1 MRKGI
6 ILGIGIL
13 IILLAL
19 AGTGSAHPSYYSG
32 GCSPSCHSSGFNGTF
47 FNNTHKFNGISV
59 PTVDG
64 PNNNCDKCHSN
75 PPADM
80 SLTLIGQNYSIKH
93 NGMNT
98 SGYINSGANCTYCHL
113 DPVGLGNFT
122 LLNAATYFKQIHKF
136 NGVAIPNKAI
146 GCTECHKN
154 VTSFLPLVSNGLFYN
169 STHRYNSTT
178 LASVKLIGTTGCANC
193 HNNTPGGN
201 FSLISGAGTNLT
213 SDTCVYCH
221 TKLVDDWNVS
231 KHSPSNATCVICHN
245 VHNAGKV
252 VTTNTTCLN
261 LACHGTSKNPT
272 TRHSYNLTQCKNCHM
287 PKVLTVN
294 LSTPFDTRSHT
305 FDFRTQLK
313 SNASDE
319 RHEAVFN
326 TLKNVTTYNAT
337 TLIEGNKTSCEKCH
351 GSKDIPSVNFKAAY
365 RASKHNDTANGS
377 APYCTDCHKTANTT
391 EAKLINETT
400 CKTLGCHNGITHI
413 NATKIS
419 SIDCV
424 KCHFNNSDTLRTHDL
439 TFATVSNISYTCT
452 ICHVNGTN
460 KSVAP
465 EIVEW
470 KATAHNDKQVGVNKS
485 RSYNGYY
492 FNNTSQTLNKRENSC
507 NKCHSPLDWD
517 PTIAES
523 VTTKVQLTANFKG
536 IVCTICHNKD
546 DMVNWIK
553 TNNKVYAWYNRD
565 AIQVSSSE
573 IRAKYELMDNT
584 TELCGNCHSNIR
596 YGNTGPGWGATSSSN
611 PTGVISPH
619 GFPAKDVFVGSW
631 KESGLLKFECIDC
644 HIYKNTTYGNGTMSD
659 SLKVTGHSFEVNGT
673 HLQSKS
679 ECAVCHVDGTSVG
692 TIEDV
697 IVKIQNDTQT
707 KWNSTNITVMN
718 AFNNITASQEIKN
731 LSRDKI
737 AEAYWDLKLVS
748 SDESWGVHD
757 PVGTNKLLD
766 DAAALAI
773 SANASL
779 GQAETSNVDLAVGW
793 NLVSL
798 NGTPADTTPSSVMN
812 SVKDNITVVWGYNAT
827 GSKWELYDPVMP
839 TALNTLKS
847 MVQGKG
853 YWISATKVSK
863 WTV

>member
-19 AGTGSAHPSYYSG
+19 AGTGSAKSEYSF
-32 GCSPSCHSSGFNGTF
+32 GCNFCHTTAPVLTANGTF
-47 FNNTHKFNGISV
+47 FNQTHKF
-59 PTVDG
+59 DG
-64 PNNNCDKCHSN
+64 VLKPINATSCSTCHTN
-75 PPADM
+75 PS
-80 SLTLIGQNYSIKH
+80 SL
-93 NGMNT
+93 
-98 SGYINSGANCTYCHL
+98 
-113 DPVGLGNFT
+113 DFT
-122 LLNAATYFKQIHKF
+122 LK
-136 NGVAIPNKAI
+136 
-146 GCTECHKN
+146 
-154 VTSFLPLVSNGLFYN
+154 SNGSFYN
-169 STHRYNSTT
+169 STHRYNATT
-178 LASVKLIGTTGCANC
+178 LASVKLISTTNGCNNC
-193 HNNTPGGN
+193 HNNTVGGN
-201 FSLISGAGTNLT
+201 FDIISGAGTNLT
-213 SDTCVYCH
+213 SGKCVYCH
-221 TKLVDDWNVS
+221 PKLVDDWNLSNHS
-231 KHSPSNATCVICHN
+231 KSEVTCDVCHIEHKAN
-245 VHNAGKV
+245 KV
-252 VTTNTTCLN
+252 VTIKTSCLNSTCHGSATNTVRK
-261 LACHGTSKNPT
+261 HGTPG
-272 TRHSYNLTQCKNCHM
+272 YNITQCDFCHM

-294 LSTPFDTRSHT
+294 TTFDTHSHT
-305 FDFRTQLK
+305 WDWTTQLVDQG
-313 SNASDE
+313 DE
-319 RHEAVFN
+319 RHAAVFN
-326 TLKNVTTYNAT
+326 TLKNVTKNDSITKA
-337 TLIEGNKTSCEKCH
+337 SCEMCH
-351 GSKDIPSVNFKAAY
+351 GNALPNANFRYAY
-365 RASKHNDTANGS
+365 YASKHNKTANAS
-377 APYCTDCHKTANTT
+377 APYCWDCHKTANTT

-400 CKTLGCHNGITHI
+400 CKKSGCHNGITHI
-413 NATKIS
+413 NSTEIG

-452 ICHVNGTN
+452 ICHVNSTN
-460 KSVAP
+460 RSVAP

-470 KATAHNDKQVGVNKS
+470 KASAHNDKQVGVNKS

-492 FNNTSQTLNKRENSC
+492 FNNTSQTPNKRENSC

-546 DMVNWIK
+546 DMVSWIK

-565 AIQVSSSE
+565 AIKVSNSE
-573 IRAKYELMDNT
+573 YRANYELMDNT

-631 KESGLLKFECIDC
+631 KQSSMLKFECIDC
-644 HIYKNTTYGNGTMSD
+644 HVYTNTTYGNSTMSD
-659 SLKVTGHSFEVNGT
+659 SLKVTGHSFKVNAT
-673 HLQSKS
+673 NLQSKS
-679 ECAVCHVDGTSVG
+679 ECAVCHVDGASVG
-692 TIEDV
+692 TIEDI

-707 KWNSTNITVMN
+707 KWNSTNITVTN
-718 AFNNITASQEIKN
+718 ALTYINSSQEIKN

-812 SVKDNITVVWGYNAT
+812 SVKNNITVVWGFNAT

-839 TALNTLKS
+839 SALNTLKS

-853 YWISATKVSK
+853 YWIYATKVSK